1 LASLNSSS
9 TQEKAAVEKL
19 KAEWKL
25 LWSNRFDDK
34 IRAEGVS
41 VENYTALKVER
52 GTIIHATRDCK
63 ALDFREVLRQNSVKD
78 TDRFVQPHKEEG
90 GWTKFAKKEIIPNT
104 PRSQRLAI
112 KNQIET
118 QTRRA
123 AVNQQQKKGGRGWLH
138 TT

>member
-19 KAEWKL
+19 RAEWKL

-41 VENYTALKVER
+41 AENYAALRVER
-52 GTIIHATRDCK
+52 GTVIHATRDFK
-63 ALDFREVLRQNSVKD
+63 ALDLREVLQQNNVKD
-78 TDRFVQPHKEEG
+78 ADRFVQPHKEVG

-112 KNQIET
+112 KNQIRA
-118 QTRRA
+118 QTKKPA
-123 AVNQQQKKGGRGWLH
+123 NQQQKKGGRGWLH